1 MWWPTRYTTPIESNH
16 KYVVAEIPLVYIHT
30 SHRYKIVYKQIMYKL
45 STVVCAVII
54 KVKHTDYTGM
64 TVYNALRISLL
75 LLLKIINMWWVAE
88 TLGFSKVYH
97 KTPQNDLL
105 FIKHDFYTTVDS
117 YRNCFQTNK
126 KCVRTS
132 WTFPSRF

>member
-1 MWWPTRYTTPIESNH
+1 M
-16 KYVVAEIPLVYIHT
+16 VAEIPLVYIHT

-97 KTPQNDLL
+97 KTPQNNLL

-117 YRNCFQTNK
+117 YLIVFRLTKN
-126 KCVRTS
+126 V
-132 WTFPSRF
+132 

>member
-1 MWWPTRYTTPIESNH
+1 
-16 KYVVAEIPLVYIHT
+16 
-30 SHRYKIVYKQIMYKL
+30 MYKL

-97 KTPQNDLL
+97 KTPQNNLL